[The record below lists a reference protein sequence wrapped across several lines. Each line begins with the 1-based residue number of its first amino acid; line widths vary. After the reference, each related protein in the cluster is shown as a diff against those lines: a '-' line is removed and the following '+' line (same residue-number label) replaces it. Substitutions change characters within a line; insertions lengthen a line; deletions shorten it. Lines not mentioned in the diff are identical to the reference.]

1 MHGLAAAAA
10 AAAAPESLASDVER
24 FAGTLGGRSV
34 VAVSYYPA
42 AAAAA
47 AAAAAVGHAAV
58 RVPKAMGIE
67 VQVLTQSGG
76 VGWPYWALRQLVQA
90 NLCESGAGARWLVL
104 RYHECECLGGEFQPQ
119 GARRCDAQ
127 VNLCKRGAGA
137 RGLVLRWHECEC
149 LGGECQPQGS
159 RDVMLRQTCAREE
172 QGRGGWCSDGT
183 SANAWVGSAKYRAKP
198 LKEKAWDLLSIH

>member
-58 RVPKAMGIE
+58 RVPKAMGKPVRE
-67 VQVLTQSGG
+67 WSGG
-76 VGWPYWALRQLVQA
+76 KVVGAQISRVRVLGWGVPATGGQEMRCSGKPVQ
-90 NLCESGAGARWLVL
+90 ER
-104 RYHECECLGGEFQPQ
+104 
-119 GARRCDAQ
+119 
-127 VNLCKRGAGA
+127 
-137 RGLVLRWHECEC
+137 
-149 LGGECQPQGS
+149 
-159 RDVMLRQTCAREE
+159 
-172 QGRGGWCSDGT
+172 GRGEGFG
-183 SANAWVGSAKYRAKP
+183 A
-198 LKEKAWDLLSIH
+198 